1 LRTLLFQ
8 RRACANVCQ
17 VLTHAH
23 FAEKYWPLEN
33 VVAGR
38 AAPVAPFSL
47 NIVCGVISAHLLA
60 VAINAAV
67 RGVNTRAP
75 REHSRLRHWID
86 IGAFLVRLRIKM
98 SDLPIRNDGQSHPGE
113 RERSEDSQKK
123 RS

>member
-1 LRTLLFQ
+1 LRTLLFH

-38 AAPVAPFSL
+38 AAAVTPFAL
-47 NIVCGVISAHLLA
+47 DIGRRVIGAHLLA
-60 VAINAAV
+60 VAIDTAV
-67 RGVNTRAP
+67 RCVNMRTAFH
-75 REHSRLRHWID
+75 HSRLRHWIN
-86 IGAFLVRLRIKM
+86 IGAFLVGLRIEV

-113 RERSEDSQKK
+113 RERPEDSQKK

>member
-1 LRTLLFQ
+1 LRTLLFH
-8 RRACANVCQ
+8 RRARADVCD
-17 VLTHAH
+17 VLAHAH
-23 FAEKYWPLEN
+23 FPEKHWPLEN

-60 VAINAAV
+60 VAINEAV
-67 RGVNTRAP
+67 RGVNMRPALD
-75 REHSRLRHWID
+75 HSRLRHWIN
-86 IGAFLVRLRIKM
+86 IGAFLVGLRIEV

-113 RERSEDSQKK
+113 SERSEDSQKK